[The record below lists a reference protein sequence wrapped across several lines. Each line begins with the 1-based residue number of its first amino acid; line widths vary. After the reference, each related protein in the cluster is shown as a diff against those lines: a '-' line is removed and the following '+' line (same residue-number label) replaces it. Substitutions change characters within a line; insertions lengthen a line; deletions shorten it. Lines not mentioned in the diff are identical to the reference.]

1 MAAQK
6 QYSDGKTNEQWLADY
21 YEENPIY
28 DQSTYVR
35 AIVLAVEKAAS
46 EHNIE
51 VDIDDDKV
59 LSSMGSNKSGVAV
72 GTGSATNKKLATVK
86 MYNNGVGN
94 YTVKRGDQ
102 EIDSF
107 SATKFG
113 ASFKSFK
120 ANGGETIRLDIG
132 GQLKEAA
139 RQVLTKVSASP
150 ELVAEQKARMEEQ
163 MKFDALKQGYQ
174 DQADA
179 VTNEIK
185 QASQALFKFEHQ
197 ALKNNA
203 IYADHK
209 PSDLNYPK
217 RKHTG
222 LTKDQLDSAYSN
234 ALPTPENFTF
244 LSQLPVDDDPRIK
257 DLQHSPI
264 AKSAMEVEIRKEQLA
279 TVMANLKRVDFE
291 VSDDDE
297 PHPLITAYEEKYG
310 EIRSLTAQEEQRI
323 EYIKGKTPFGDNIFV
338 GAIRVEDI
346 TNPDAEIVTGQLFTA
361 QHKKNLQNLSISN
374 AVNIVGGD
382 VTKPIDGFALAEGI
396 ATATSL
402 KELLDHDPE
411 YKGKNMVVLSSFD
424 VGNFK
429 KIGEYLHENF
439 PDTPV
444 MAVADNDVQIRV
456 TSGNRPILAAD
467 GGYSYI
473 TRDGG
478 TVSGTDLPTNLKK
491 QKEILAM
498 NAGADA
504 ARHLNQYFLD
514 NPNMDA
520 EGNPKK
526 PMASA
531 FVANKGDKISDYLY
545 VPASPNK
552 DGKTP
557 LEDRLKSPKGDVN
570 DFLEI
575 QKAVLRH
582 DLNNEW
588 KAMEVK
594 PTAQEK
600 MAIATKAMQ
609 DMATTLISQPA
620 TKLKQAMDKIFDK
633 RLADGRYDNI
643 QQERMEN
650 VIAPVA
656 APTASQQKDLAQVAT
671 LQASLKEHL
680 EELFDI
686 EHSQLHGLNV
696 DRTPS
701 QMAFVKERSPNLVGK
716 NLNDFY
722 NRTLAMPDKFDFLAF
737 DKNEQVTPDV
747 LEKRL
752 ETVVS
757 NIRQHDAENELVEA
771 FVKDKGYE
779 PRALTEA
786 EIERVESIQI
796 DRSEAANTIS
806 GKKVF
811 MPSHTLNGISSNNG
825 ASVAGGRVY
834 EGDTSHDIEGMSI
847 TNQVGLVDGDPS
859 EKIDFMYITDN
870 IESGATLAAMQ
881 RATKGSGDPYSNIV
895 VLNAFDAANAQELA
909 KTLNKM
915 DVDYGVNF
923 VLSNDQDVKLDANKK
938 PVLTDGDYT
947 YIGRDGQDITA
958 KDIDAS
964 ALEQEH
970 QVNKNAGAAAAKA
983 INTHIAEHQTLRPSE
998 HLHSIRMAAIVIN
1011 KGVTITDHLIKP
1023 QEPDLTGQRPK
1034 DSVEG
1039 LLSPSVSLQSL
1050 ADGFTALKQ
1059 QDLVNRKPPAED
1071 ERAPQISRAKIGSYL
1086 LRELINKPLGNA
1098 KDALTAIVRQRK
1110 DDGYYEPAQVKQ
1122 REVLELAA
1130 KKHEDSVK
1138 TSTSN
1143 TKDGFN
1149 ANIKNT
1155 DNGYTKSGNKY
1166 DKAINESSDL
1176 ARRIASNH
1184 INDDILKSFDAPAP
1198 KREEPSVKA
1207 QPKPQQ
1213 EATNMPRPSPR

>member
-1 MAAQK
+1 MAEQK
-6 QYSDGKTNEQWLADY
+6 QYGDGKTDEQWLADY

-28 DQSTYVR
+28 DQPTYVR
-35 AIVLAVEKAAS
+35 AIVLAVEKSAS

-51 VDIDDDKV
+51 VEVDDDKI

-72 GTGSATNKKLATVK
+72 GMGSATNKKLTTVK

-94 YTVKRGDQ
+94 YTVKRGER

-120 ANGGETIRLDIG
+120 ANGGETIPLDIG
-132 GQLKEAA
+132 SELKEAA
-139 RQVLTKVSASP
+139 RQVITKTSASP

-163 MKFDALKQGYQ
+163 MKFDALRNGYQ

-179 VTNEIK
+179 VTDEIK
-185 QASQALFKFEHQ
+185 LASQALFKFEYQ

-203 IYADHK
+203 VYADHK
-209 PSDLNYPK
+209 PSDLNYPQ
-217 RKHTG
+217 RKHTA
-222 LTKDQLDSAYSN
+222 LTKDQLDAAYSN
-234 ALPTPENFTF
+234 ALPTPEGFTF
-244 LSQLPVDDDPRIK
+244 LSQPPLENDQRIK
-257 DLQHSPI
+257 DLQFNPI
-264 AKSAMEVEIRKEQLA
+264 AKAAMEVDIRKEQLA
-279 TVMANLKRVDFE
+279 TVVANLKRVDHE
-291 VSDDDE
+291 VSEDDE
-297 PHPLITAYEEKYG
+297 PHPIITAYEEKHG
-310 EIRSLTAQEEQRI
+310 EIRSLNAQEEQRI
-323 EYIKGKTPFGDNIFV
+323 EYLKGKIPFGENIFV

-382 VTKPIDGFALAEGI
+382 STKPIDGFALAEGI
-396 ATATSL
+396 ATAASL
-402 KELLDHDPE
+402 KELIDHAPE

-429 KIGEYLHENF
+429 KIGEHLHDNF

-456 TSGNRPILAAD
+456 TSGNRPIIAAD

-473 TRDGG
+473 KRDGG

-491 QKEILAM
+491 QKELLAM
-498 NAGADA
+498 NAGADS

-520 EGNPKK
+520 DGNPKK
-526 PMASA
+526 PMAVA
-531 FVANKGDKISDYLY
+531 FVANKGAKISDYLY

-575 QKAVLRH
+575 QKSVLRH
-582 DLNNEW
+582 ELNNEW
-588 KAMEVK
+588 KALEVK
-594 PTAQEK
+594 PTTQEK
-600 MAIATKAMQ
+600 IAIATKAMQ

-620 TKLKQAMDKIFDK
+620 TKLKLAMDKIFDK
-633 RLADGRYDNI
+633 RIADGHYDNT
-643 QQERMEN
+643 QQEGLEN
-650 VIAPVA
+650 NNAP
-656 APTASQQKDLAQVAT
+656 APAPAQQKDLAQVAT
-671 LQASLKEHL
+671 LQATLKEHL

-686 EHSQLHGLNV
+686 EHSKLSDLN
-696 DRTPS
+696 DKTPS
-701 QMAFVKERSPNLVGK
+701 QLAFVKERSPNIAGR

-722 NRTLAMPDKFDFLAF
+722 NRTYAMPDKFDFLAF
-737 DKNEQVTPDV
+737 DKSEPVTPDV

-771 FVKDKGYE
+771 FTKDKGHE
-779 PRALTEA
+779 PRQLTEA

-811 MPSHTLNGISSNNG
+811 MPSHTLSGISSNNG

-834 EGDTSHDIEGMSI
+834 EGDESRDIDGMPI
-847 TNQVGLVDGDPS
+847 TNQVGLVAGDPS

-870 IESGATLAAMQ
+870 IESGATLAALH
-881 RATKGSGDPYSNIV
+881 RATQGRGDTYSNAV
-895 VLNAFDAANAQELA
+895 VLNAFDAENAQVLA

-915 DVDYGVNF
+915 DLDYDVNF
-923 VLSNDQDVKLDANKK
+923 VLSNNQDVKLDANKK
-938 PVLTDGDYT
+938 PVLTDGNYT
-947 YIGRDGQDITA
+947 YVGRDGQDITA

-970 QVNKNAGAAAAKA
+970 QVNKNAGASAAKA
-983 INTHIAEHQTLRPSE
+983 INTHIADNQTIKPSE

-1011 KGVTITDHLIKP
+1011 KGDTITDHLIKP
-1023 QEPDLTGQRPK
+1023 QEPDFTGQRPK

-1039 LLSPSVSLQSL
+1039 LLSPSVNLQSL
-1050 ADGFTALKQ
+1050 TDDFTALKQ
-1059 QDLVNRKPPAED
+1059 QDLINRTPPAED
-1071 ERAPQISRAKIGSYL
+1071 ERAPQISKSKMGSYI
-1086 LRELINKPLGNA
+1086 LRELVGKPLTNA
-1098 KDALTAIVRQRK
+1098 KDSLTDIVRQRK
-1110 DDGYYEPAQVKQ
+1110 DDGYYEPAKAKQ

-1138 TSTSN
+1138 ETTSN
-1143 TKDGFN
+1143 TKDGFDGK
-1149 ANIKNT
+1149 IKNT
-1155 DNGYTKSGNKY
+1155 DSGYAKSNNKY
-1166 DKAINESSDL
+1166 EKAINESSDL
-1176 ARRIASNH
+1176 ARRIASDH
-1184 INDDILKSFDAPAP
+1184 INDDILKSFDTPAP
-1198 KREEPSVKA
+1198 KREELSVKA

-1213 EATNMPRPSPR
+1213 EAANTPRPSPR